1 MPDKKVQPEIWLW
14 TGVIIFA
21 IIIVGLWGW
30 AIKIKFSSINWAQT
44 PEAQMVGTQ
53 QKDWNQIFADEKDK
67 IILEDAKNK
76 LKTIIN
82 DVISSA
88 SSTPTTTVN
97 TSTKQ

>member
-1 MPDKKVQPEIWLW
+1 MKTRPEIWLW
-14 TGVIIFA
+14 TGVVIFA
-21 IIIVGLWGW
+21 IVIVGLWGW

-44 PEAQMVGTQ
+44 PEAQMANSQ

-88 SSTPTTTVN
+88 SSTSTSTPTTTIN
-97 TSTKQ
+97 TSTK